1 MAPLAHRAA
10 YLSLARLANYGLMLL
25 SPIILTRVLTVEEFG
40 HYREFLLYATI
51 LQSVGNFAIG
61 DSLLYFIPAHPQSP
75 WRSVRQ
81 TVVLTFC
88 TTLLTSACLV
98 GADLASGGA
107 VVGEYRWQLA
117 LYLMLSTNLD
127 FWEMYWLANHRAAA
141 MFGYIASRLVLRVT
155 VVTIV
160 ATITHDVGSI
170 IWSLIIIEG
179 LRFVG
184 SAVIFAKIDR
194 SAQEPPLNEPWR
206 EQLRFCMPSGT
217 GSLIAYMNRYFAG
230 VFVAK
235 ALGPAW
241 LAQYTIG
248 RFPEPVIAVVRN
260 ALSTVVL
267 PEMVRRGRD
276 NPEVQLALWRRAT
289 AMNVLLLLPVIV
301 LVIRYAEIAVETVF
315 GHSYAAAAPLMQIF
329 MLSIFRE
336 CFDFAPAL
344 RAMGKTSPLVY
355 SNLAALVVCAAAML
369 LLTPLFGVDGAMMA
383 AVTATYV
390 DGFWQARSVSRRRGK
405 TIGELI
411 PWSSIART
419 ALAAVLASA
428 VVISPMW
435 TETFGF
441 AGVVL
446 AGAIYMLTYVVLLKL
461 LRVPEAEILLTAVWR
476 ALSGVSRLWLRAG
489 HE

>member
-61 DSLLYFIPAHPQSP
+61 DSLLYFIPAHPESP
-75 WRSVRQ
+75 WRIVRQ
-81 TVVLTFC
+81 TVALTFC
-88 TTLLTSACLV
+88 TTLVTCLCLV
-98 GADLASGGA
+98 GFDFAMGGA
-107 VVGEYRWQLA
+107 VVGPYLWQLV
-117 LYLMLSTNLD
+117 LYLMLSANLD
-127 FWEMYWLANHRAAA
+127 FWEMYWLANHRSAA
-141 MFGYIASRLVLRVT
+141 MFGYTASRLIVRIA

-160 ATITHDVGSI
+160 ATATRDVSTI
-170 IWSLIIIEG
+170 IWSLIVIEA

-184 SAVIFAKIDR
+184 SAVAFAKIDR

-206 EQLRFCMPSGT
+206 EQLRFCIPSGT

-230 VFVAK
+230 VFVTK
-235 ALGPAW
+235 VLGAVW
-241 LAQYTIG
+241 LAQYSIG

-260 ALSTVVL
+260 TLSTVVL

-276 NPEVQLALWRRAT
+276 NPEVQVALWRRAT
-289 AMNVLLLLPVIV
+289 AMNAVLLLPVIV
-301 LVIRYAEIAVETVF
+301 LVIRYAEIAVTTVF

-344 RAMGKTSPLVY
+344 RAMNKASPLVY

-369 LLTPLFGVDGAMMA
+369 LLTPSFGVNGAMMA
-383 AVTATYV
+383 AVMSAYV
-390 DGFWQARSVSRRRGK
+390 DGFWQARSVCRRLGK
-405 TIGELI
+405 TMGELL
-411 PWSSIART
+411 PWSSVART
-419 ALAAVLASA
+419 VLAAVLASA
-428 VVISPMW
+428 VIISSMW
-435 TETFGF
+435 TDTLGF
-441 AGVVL
+441 AGVVF
-446 AGAIYMLTYVVLLKL
+446 AGAAYMVAYLVLLKL
-461 LRVPEAEILLTAVWR
+461 LRVPEADVLLTAVWR
-476 ALSGVSRLWLRAG
+476 AFAGMSRARLRAR